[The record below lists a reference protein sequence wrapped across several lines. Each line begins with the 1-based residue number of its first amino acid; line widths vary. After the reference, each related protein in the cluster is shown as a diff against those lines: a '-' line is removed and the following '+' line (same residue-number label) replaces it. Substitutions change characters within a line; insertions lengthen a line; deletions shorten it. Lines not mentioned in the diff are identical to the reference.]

1 MRPENARRR
10 WTLGALLALVLVAA
24 PLLTGVSPAH
34 AATGWT
40 DAPATVPDGP
50 PEAEDVGIGI
60 RPVST
65 TAVDRAGNAWFAWT
79 QSDDPASPNPNAATW
94 KLRVA
99 YRPAGAA
106 WQPPSDVTSVVRA
119 AGTSYDTIVS
129 PRLAVDAKGTP
140 TLVWAVAKSTGYVVR
155 SSVRTGGA
163 WSTPVDVGTTTM
175 SGSNW
180 TTHVSLT
187 LDVAP
192 SGLAAVAY
200 QELSGTRLA
209 VRDAAGVWAAPE
221 TVDTAAA
228 SAVIDTVGLGR
239 DQDGILTVLWRTGT
253 NDNNR
258 ALVSRTR
265 TPEGGWSA
273 PVTLTTAGGRVA
285 RPSLAVDATG
295 AAVATWGTADGA
307 RAAVRPTS
315 SSTTW
320 AAPTVLSSGTPN
332 AAPTAPQTTLLTS
345 GKGVPSAAFDVHGN
359 ATVVWPEGDDSGAGT
374 PARIRARGVT
384 AAGVWSDTVTVAN
397 GDATTPPIWPR
408 VTLGPDGQAT
418 AVWTRNVST
427 TFPGGVVQ
435 IAGGEIV
442 AASRATATGEWG
454 TPRMMATTNANSQ
467 YASATALGTFTTA
480 NLNVSGDP
488 LGNVLLGYS
497 PYYGASFPSTRLV
510 ESFDHRAAVTPRL
523 DWTARGVTGSSNIRT
538 WVNYLRTNWPGP
550 GPAGPGDVETTAGAS
565 QPDAGDRSSWRL
577 TQQDVWRDSVTGKV
591 IVQYAGT
598 IRWVNAAHFIDI
610 RFVNPRLEI
619 AVDEQSARLYSDGTT
634 SGSMA
639 DAMSGHATST
649 PFTHLRVLDLDLSA
663 IAGPRTSGDGAVRSW
678 VGVPAKLAT
687 TAAGDLGLTQYAQ
700 QPFGY
705 LTFSTAAAPETRTPP
720 VDPPPVDPPIIDPPI
735 VDPPIVDPPKVDPPK
750 VDPPKVDPPKVK
762 PLAATLKGA
771 ARKRGV
777 RTVTITLAKR
787 LGTSK
792 SRVYKVALSRSGS
805 TVATGRLKD
814 RTLTL
819 TVRKSRGKY
828 ARITLKREYVLSGT
842 TKPRIA
848 KTTIRIG

>member
-34 AATGWT
+34 AALGWT
-40 DAPATVPDGP
+40 DAPTTVPDGP

-60 RPVST
+60 RPVSAT
-65 TAVDRAGNAWFAWT
+65 VVDRAGNAWFAWT

-94 KLRVA
+94 KLRIA
-99 YRPAGAA
+99 HRPAGGA

-119 AGTSYDTIVS
+119 AGTSYETIVS

-155 SSVRTGGA
+155 SSVRAGGA

-180 TTHVSLT
+180 PTHVSLA

-209 VRDAAGVWAAPE
+209 VRDAAGAWGAPE
-221 TVDTAAA
+221 TVATAATN
-228 SAVIDTVGLGR
+228 SIIDTVGLGR
-239 DQDGILTVLWRTGT
+239 DQDGVLTVLWREGT
-253 NDNNR
+253 SDANR
-258 ALVSRTR
+258 TLVTRTR
-265 TPEGGWSA
+265 SAEGAWGT
-273 PVTLTTAGGRVA
+273 PVTLTAAPGRVA

-295 AAVATWGTADGA
+295 AAVAVWGTADGA

-315 SSTTW
+315 SSTAW
-320 AAPTVLSSGTPN
+320 AAPTVLSSGAAN
-332 AAPTAPQTTLLTS
+332 QAPTAPQTTLTDA
-345 GKGVPSAAFDVHGN
+345 GKGIPSVAFDVHGS
-359 ATVVWPEGDDSGAGT
+359 ATAVWPEAADGGAGT
-374 PARIRARGVT
+374 PARIRARAVT
-384 AAGVWSDTVTVAN
+384 AAGVWSDAVTVAS
-397 GDATTPPIWPR
+397 GDPAPNNPIWPR
-408 VTLGPDGQAT
+408 VALGPDGQAT
-418 AVWTRNVST
+418 VVWTRAASVAFVS
-427 TFPGGVVQ
+427 GV
-435 IAGGEIV
+435 AWLSGGEIV
-442 AASRATATGEWG
+442 AATRDTATGEWSA
-454 TPRMMATTNANSQ
+454 PRTMATTNASSQ
-467 YASATALGTFTTA
+467 YASVTALGAFTTA

-510 ESFDHRAAVTPRL
+510 ESFDRQVAVVPRL
-523 DWTARGVTGSSNIRT
+523 DWTARGITGSSNIRT
-538 WVNYLRTNWPGP
+538 WVNYLRTNWAD
-550 GPAGPGDVETTAGAS
+550 AGPGDVETSDGAS
-565 QPDAGDRSSWRL
+565 RPDAGDRNTWRL
-577 TQQDVWRDSVTGKV
+577 TQQDVWRDSVTNK
-591 IVQYAGT
+591 IMVQYQGT
-598 IRWVNAAHFIDI
+598 IRWVNPGHFIDI
-610 RFVNPRLEI
+610 RLVNPRLEI
-619 AVDEQSARLYSDGTT
+619 AADEQSARLYSDGQS

-639 DAMSGHATST
+639 DAMAGHPTST

-678 VGVPAKLAT
+678 IGAPAKFAT
-687 TAAGDLGLTQYAQ
+687 AAAGDLGVQQYAQ
-700 QPFGY
+700 QPFGF
-705 LTFSTAAAPETRTPP
+705 LTFSTAAVPETRTPP
-720 VDPPPVDPPIIDPPI
+720 VDNPPVDNPPVDDPPVVDPPIL
-735 VDPPIVDPPKVDPPK
+735 DPPKVDPPK
-750 VDPPKVDPPKVK
+750 VDPPKVDPPKAR
-762 PLAATLKGA
+762 PLAATLKGT

-777 RTVTITLAKR
+777 RSVTITLAKR

-792 SRVYKVALSRSGS
+792 SRVYKVALSRSGR

-819 TVRKSRGKY
+819 TVRKAGGKY
-828 ARITLKREYVLSGT
+828 PRITLKREYVLSGT
-842 TKPRIA
+842 TKPRIV

>member
-34 AATGWT
+34 AALGWT
-40 DAPATVPDGP
+40 DTPATVPDGP

-60 RPVST
+60 RPVSA
-65 TAVDRAGNAWFAWT
+65 TAVDRAGNAWFAWA

-99 YRPAGAA
+99 YRPAGGA
-106 WQPPSDVTSVVRA
+106 WQPPADVTSVVRA
-119 AGTSYDTIVS
+119 AGTSYETIVS

-155 SSVRTGGA
+155 SSTRTGGA

-180 TTHVSLT
+180 PTNVSLA

-209 VRDAAGVWAAPE
+209 VRDAAGVWGAPE
-221 TVDTAAA
+221 TVATAAA
-228 SAVIDTVGLGR
+228 NAVIDTVGLGR
-239 DQDGILTVLWRTGT
+239 DQDGVLTVLWREGT

-258 ALVSRTR
+258 TLVTRTR
-265 TPEGGWSA
+265 SAEGAWGT

-295 AAVATWGTADGA
+295 AAVAVWGTADGA

-315 SSTTW
+315 SSTAW

-345 GKGVPSAAFDVHGN
+345 GKGVPSVAFDVHGN

-374 PARIRARGVT
+374 PARVRTRSVT
-384 AAGVWSDTVTVAN
+384 AAGVWSDAVTIAD
-397 GDATTPPIWPR
+397 GDATNPPIWPR

-435 IAGGEIV
+435 IAGGEIM
-442 AASRATATGEWG
+442 AASRATATGAWG
-454 TPRMMATTNANSQ
+454 APRMMATTNANSQ

-497 PYYGASFPSTRLV
+497 PYYGASFPSARLV
-510 ESFDHRAAVTPRL
+510 ESFDHQTAVAPRL
-523 DWTARGVTGSSNIRT
+523 DWTARGITGSSNIRT
-538 WVNYLRTNWPGP
+538 WVNYLRTNWAD
-550 GPAGPGDVETTAGAS
+550 AGPGDVEASGGAS
-565 QPDAGDRSSWRL
+565 QPDAGDRNSWRL
-577 TQQDVWRDSVTGKV
+577 TQQDVWRDSVTNKV
-591 IVQYAGT
+591 IVQYQGT
-598 IRWVNAAHFIDI
+598 IRWYNPGHFIDI
-610 RFVNPRLEI
+610 RLVNPRLEI
-619 AVDEQSARLYSDGTT
+619 ATDEQSARLYSDGQS

-639 DAMSGHATST
+639 DAIGGHPKTT
-649 PFTHLRVLDLDLSA
+649 PFTHLRVLDLDLAA

-678 VGVPAKLAT
+678 IGVPAKFAT
-687 TAAGDLGLTQYAQ
+687 GAANDLGVQQYAQ
-700 QPFGY
+700 QPFGF

-720 VDPPPVDPPIIDPPI
+720 IDVPPIEDPPPPPI

-750 VDPPKVDPPKVK
+750 VDPPKVTPPK

-792 SRVYKVALSRSGS
+792 SRVYKVALSRGG
-805 TVATGRLKD
+805 TKVATGRLKD

-819 TVRKSRGKY
+819 TVPKVRGRY